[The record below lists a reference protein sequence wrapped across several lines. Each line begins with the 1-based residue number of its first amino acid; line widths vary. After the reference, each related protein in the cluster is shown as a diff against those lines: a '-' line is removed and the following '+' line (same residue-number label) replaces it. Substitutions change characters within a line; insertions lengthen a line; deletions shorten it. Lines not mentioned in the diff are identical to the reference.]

1 ISDNA
6 NYGVAIADLT
16 GDIVYANTELSTMHG
31 YGLDELIGKN
41 LSIFHGGARLDQV
54 LGRSQ
59 SLQEQGSH
67 RVEVQSTRK
76 DGSTFPALMS
86 GMIIKDQEGKP
97 LFFTATMVD
106 ITQRKQMEEALR
118 ESEEHY
124 RTLFESVPIGIGL
137 ATLDGKILAHNEAM
151 HKMTGYSESEF
162 EQVKLA
168 NTYQHPQERDL
179 LLERL
184 RADGFVQDFEVKLRR
199 KDGTIYHASLTVTLV
214 TLGGKD
220 AILTMAQDITA
231 RVRADEQLRHYAAEL
246 ERSNRELQQFAQIVS
261 HDLQEPLR
269 MVSSYLQLL
278 ERRYEGQLDQDADDF
293 IAFAVDGATH
303 MQDLV
308 KDLLAYSRVGT
319 HGRSFEPTD
328 CQVILEQVLSNLQI
342 ALEESDATVTHD
354 PLPVLVADG
363 IQLVQLFQN
372 LIGNAIKFRGER
384 QPKIHIGVEYQ
395 GNEWLFSVRD
405 NGIGIEARYFER
417 IFLIFQRLHTQAE
430 YPGTGIGLA
439 ICKRIVERHD
449 GRMWVESDPRRG
461 STFYFTIPEK
471 A

>member
-1 ISDNA
+1 
-6 NYGVAIADLT
+6 
-16 GDIVYANTELSTMHG
+16 MHG
-31 YGLDELIGKN
+31 YGPDELIGKK

-54 LGRSQ
+54 LERSQ
-59 SLQEQGSH
+59 TLQEQGSH
-67 RVEVQSTRK
+67 RVEVQSVRK
-76 DGSTFPALMS
+76 DGSTFPVLMS
-86 GMIIKDQEGKP
+86 GTIIKDQQDRP
-97 LFFTATMVD
+97 LFFTATIVD

-124 RTLFESVPIGIGL
+124 RTLFESAPIGIGL

-151 HKMTGYSESEF
+151 HEMTGYSESEF
-162 EQVKLA
+162 EQVSLA
-168 NTYQHPQERDL
+168 GTYQHPQERDL

-184 RADGFVQDFEVKLRR
+184 RADGFVRDFEVRLRR

-278 ERRYEGQLDQDADDF
+278 DQRYKGQLDPNADEF

-303 MQDLV
+303 MQALI
-308 KDLLAYSRVGT
+308 KDLLVYSRVGT

-328 CQVILEQVLSNLQI
+328 CQVILEQALSNLQV
-342 ALEESDATVTHD
+342 ALEESGARVTHD
-354 PLPVLVADG
+354 PLPVLVADDT
-363 IQLVQLFQN
+363 QLVQLFQN

-384 QPKIHIGVEYQ
+384 QPEIHIGAERQ

-405 NGIGIEARYFER
+405 NGIGIQPQYFER
-417 IFLIFQRLHTQAE
+417 IFLVFQRLHTQDE

-449 GRMWVESDPRRG
+449 GRMWVESEPGRG
-461 STFYFTIPEK
+461 STFYFAIPEK